1 MGATLQE
8 IIEQLEKT
16 AAPVAETPAPAE
28 NTEVP
33 VEPQVDENAE
43 LRKLAEEYDAAGR
56 IMAIAFADELQ
67 KIAVG
72 VTGVTP
78 NTAAEGD
85 NPAVQLS
92 NADVNLGEVA
102 QVVGA
107 IKQQT
112 LGAEAKMTPQG
123 QVTVE
128 PKQITPAGPS
138 EVPPVA
144 ADAGKVAS
152 ADVVEKL
159 WNHYFGAK

>member
-1 MGATLQE
+1 MSVSLKE
-8 IIEQLEKT
+8 IIESLEKT
-16 AAPVAETPAPAE
+16 AAAPEASVEKVA
-28 NTEVP
+28 EVP
-33 VEPQVDENAE
+33 VETPVDENDE

-72 VTGVTP
+72 ITGMTP

-107 IKQQT
+107 IKEQT

-123 QVTVE
+123 QVQVE
-128 PKQITPAGPS
+128 PKVTTPAAGM

-152 ADVVEKL
+152 ADVVERL
-159 WNHYFGAK
+159 WNHYFKPTN